1 MRAMTTQSTQSPFSI
16 LEGILQNLGLPTT
29 PPAWII
35 DETQHRLILLLNH
48 VLMQEPQATERL
60 VRQKGRVIRMQWRSL
75 AFTAKVTPA
84 GLFDLAPGAT
94 TDLSLVITE
103 DSPLAIVQQ
112 LMQGSKPAVHIEG
125 DVQLAAEVAWLADH
139 VRWDVE
145 EDLSRILGD
154 APAHTLTQALATL
167 MQGVR
172 QFAGTRRPDN
182 ATTSTTS
189 TTNNTSGPAA

>member
-1 MRAMTTQSTQSPFSI
+1 MRAMTTSPQSPFSI

-29 PPAWII
+29 PPAWFV
-35 DETQHRLILLLNH
+35 DETQRRPILLLNH

-60 VRQKGRVIRMQWRSL
+60 IRQKGRVIHMQWRSL
-75 AFTAKVTPA
+75 AFTVKVTPA
-84 GLFDLAPGAT
+84 GLLDLAPGAT

-103 DSPLAIVQQ
+103 DSPLTIVQQ

-154 APAHTLTQALATL
+154 APAHALTQTLATL
-167 MQGVR
+167 MQGVQ
-172 QFAGTRRPDN
+172 QFVGTRRPDN
-182 ATTSTTS
+182 ATTNN
-189 TTNNTSGPAA
+189 TTNTASGSAA

>member
-1 MRAMTTQSTQSPFSI
+1 MQAMTTQTTQPSQSPFAI

-29 PPAWII
+29 PPAWIV
-35 DETQHRLILLLNH
+35 DETQRRLVLLLNH

-60 VRQKGRVIRMQWRSL
+60 IRQKGRVIHMQWRSL

-103 DSPLAIVQQ
+103 DSPLVILQQ

-154 APAHTLTQALATL
+154 APAHGLTQALATL
-167 MQGVR
+167 MQGVQ
-172 QFAGTRRPDN
+172 QFVGVARRPDN
-182 ATTSTTS
+182 ATT
-189 TTNNTSGPAA
+189 NNTTSGPAA